1 MAERGDTLTG
11 GGGESFS
18 LRGSSSWQAHRLIAS
33 VQNLKRL
40 VAAGKPPI
48 VWQIASFDTILKLQ
62 LVAVRAPFGHRLF
75 RDFTGI
81 YPATGHFPERAAC

>member
-18 LRGSSSWQAHRLIAS
+18 PRGSSSWQAHLLIAS

-48 VWQIASFDTILKLQ
+48 V
-62 LVAVRAPFGHRLF
+62 
-75 RDFTGI
+75 
-81 YPATGHFPERAAC
+81 